1 MTSKNHCATKWGN
14 NLQAPAVRPAACGGE
29 NEGSRFPSLRPTTP
43 RTKSC
48 PFTPLKKDRF
58 PHPNE
63 QKSLATTPRSRVR
76 FLGALVV
83 GNPGKAKD
91 EAPRLYGSF
100 KGRAPGKSE
109 LIGTPATRRSKKQAE
124 SVSFPPRSPK
134 ARDRGHPDCGG
145 DCTRRP
151 GPPAGGESKGFR
163 IPMSQKRDPG
173 APFILGWSDV
183 GHPPFP

>member
-109 LIGTPATRRSKKQAE
+109 LIGTRATRLPKNNRSLSHSLPGPQKRGISFGRLRAGFRLRSVQA
-124 SVSFPPRSPK
+124 
-134 ARDRGHPDCGG
+134 RGHPDCGG

-151 GPPAGGESKGFR
+151 GPPARTME
-163 IPMSQKRDPG
+163 
-173 APFILGWSDV
+173 L
-183 GHPPFP
+183 